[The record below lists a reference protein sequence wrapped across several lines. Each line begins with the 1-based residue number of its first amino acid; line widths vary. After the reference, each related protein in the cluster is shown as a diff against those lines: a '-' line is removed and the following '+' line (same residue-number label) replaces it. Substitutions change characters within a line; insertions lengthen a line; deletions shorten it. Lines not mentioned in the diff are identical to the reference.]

1 MTDKAKQLL
10 DLMGF
15 TDFGIDPGRK
25 AHRRY
30 LCQKGAV
37 DLVIYLHA
45 DADDWTVT
53 DAIFDA
59 GRRSLAYDLQRKE
72 AEFRDLFR
80 RATPPPE
87 DIPAR
92 PLDTLSL

>member
-15 TDFGIDPGRK
+15 TDFGAEPGRT
-25 AHRRY
+25 HRRY

-37 DLVIYLHA
+37 DLVIYLPPE
-45 DADDWTVT
+45 ADDWTVT

-59 GRRSLAYDLQRKE
+59 DRRSLAYDLQRKE

>member
-1 MTDKAKQLL
+1 MTDKATQLL
-10 DLMGF
+10 AFMGF
-15 TDFGIDPGRK
+15 TDFGAEPGRTQ
-25 AHRRY
+25 RRF

-45 DADDWTVT
+45 DADDWAVT
-53 DAIFDA
+53 DAIYDA